1 VLGLRAANLMAVT
14 PTFRVFVLEQ
24 LGRVL
29 PRVTGRSMF
38 GGIGIYAGDVF
49 FALIAQDTLYFKVD
63 DATRREYE
71 ALGLEPF
78 RPYGKDT
85 KPMQYYQVPED
96 VLEDP
101 DALRPWV
108 EKALAVARA
117 SGRRGR
123 RRRG

>member
-1 VLGLRAANLMAVT
+1 MSVS
-14 PTFRVFVLEQ
+14 PTYRSFVLEQ

-38 GGIGIYAGDVF
+38 GGVGIYAGEVF
-49 FALIAQDTLYFKVD
+49 FALIAEDMLYFKVND
-63 DATRREYE
+63 STRPAYE

-78 RPYGKDT
+78 HPYGKNT

-96 VLEDP
+96 ALEDP

-108 EKALAVARA
+108 EQAIAVARA
-117 SGRRGR
+117 SGKRGKKRR
-123 RRRG
+123 